1 MLPFLFTVHYWNMNN
16 KKYSPPQKEP
26 TLHPQFLLPREIIN
40 HVQEQILHLEMPAT
54 ITDFNKI
61 VYEDIHPRITAEKT
75 SV

>member
-1 MLPFLFTVHYWNMNN
+1 MLPFLFTVHYWNINN
-16 KKYSPPQKEP
+16 GKYFQKKKEP

-40 HVQEQILHLEMPAT
+40 HIQEQILRLEMSAA
-54 ITDFNKI
+54 ITDVNKI